1 MPKPKRTHFSY
12 NGRIAMLYSIGIPM
26 VYCLSIA
33 KALDGMSFDDINK
46 LSRVIRKIS
55 SGFFLE
61 SALKAAVNEKIGKN
75 QVKKYRSNSHEQIH

>member
-1 MPKPKRTHFSY
+1 
-12 NGRIAMLYSIGIPM
+12 M

-55 SGFFLE
+55 SGFFPE
-61 SALKAAVNEKIGKN
+61 SALKASVNEKIGKS
-75 QVKKYRSNSHEQIH
+75 QIKKYRSDSHEEKH